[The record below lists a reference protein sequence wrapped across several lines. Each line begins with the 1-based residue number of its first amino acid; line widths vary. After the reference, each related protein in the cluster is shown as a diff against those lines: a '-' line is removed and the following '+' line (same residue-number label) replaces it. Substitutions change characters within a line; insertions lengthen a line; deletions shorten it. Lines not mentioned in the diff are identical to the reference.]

1 MRTVSGPSERVVVV
15 GAGLGGLSAAL
26 HLAGAGRSV
35 TVLEREE
42 IPGGR
47 AGRLV
52 DAGYT
57 FDTGPTVLTMPE
69 LVGDALAAVGESL
82 PDWLDLMPLDPIYR
96 TYYPDGSRLD
106 VHSDPARMAAEI
118 EAVIGPDEAAGYLR
132 YVDFLTELYRA
143 EYGDFIDRNTDR
155 PWDLLTPNLLR
166 LVRMGGFRRLDGKVR
181 QYLSDPRTIR
191 SLSFQAMYAGVSPF
205 TALAIY
211 GVISY
216 MDSVAGVSV
225 PRGGM
230 HEIPVAMAGAAAKHG
245 VTLRYG
251 TTVRTIERTGRRA
264 TAVITE
270 SGERIPADVVVVNTD
285 LPVAHRDLLGR
296 DPWSIR
302 RLRYSPSAA
311 VLLVGSDRHYPATAH
326 HNIHF
331 GASWRGTFAE
341 LIDRKRLMS
350 DPSLMVTHLNRDDP
364 GLAPAGRHAYYVLFP
379 TPNATAGIDWSR
391 HRTRY
396 RDEMVRV
403 LEERGYSGFGDGIE
417 VEHLTTPADWEARGM
432 AAGAPFAA
440 AHTFWQTGPFRPGN
454 LWGENVVFTGSGTRP
469 GVGVPMVLVS
479 GRLAAERVVGQLPR
493 VTADAGTARR

>member
-1 MRTVSGPSERVVVV
+1 MKTVTGRTERVLVV

-26 HLAGAGRSV
+26 HLAGSGRDV
-35 TVLEREE
+35 TVLERED

-47 AGRLV
+47 AGRLEDSGFV
-52 DAGYT
+52 

-82 PDWLDLMPLDPIYR
+82 ADWLELLPLDPIYR

-118 EAVIGPDEAAGYLR
+118 ESVIGPDEAAGYLR
-132 YVDFLTELYRA
+132 YVDFLTDLYRA
-143 EYGDFIDRNTDR
+143 EYADFIDRNTDR
-155 PWDLLTPNLLR
+155 PWDLLTGNLVR
-166 LVRMGGFRRLDGKVR
+166 LVRMGGFRRLDAKVR
-181 QYLSDPRTIR
+181 QYLKDPRTIR

-205 TALAIY
+205 KALAIY

-245 VTLRYG
+245 VSFRYG
-251 TTVRTIERTGRRA
+251 TNVASIEHDGRRA
-264 TAVITE
+264 RAVITDD
-270 SGERIPADVVVVNTD
+270 GERIEADVIVVNAD

-296 DPWSIR
+296 EPWSIR
-302 RLRYSPSAA
+302 RLDYSPSAA

-331 GASWRGTFAE
+331 GASWRRTFDE
-341 LIDRKRLMS
+341 LIDTKRFMS

-364 GLAPAGRHAYYVLFP
+364 GLAPAGKHAYYVLFP
-379 TPNATAGIDWSR
+379 TPNATAAIDWS
-391 HRTRY
+391 TEGSRY
-396 RDEMVRV
+396 RDHMIET
-403 LEERGYSGFGDGIE
+403 LERRGYVGFGDGIE
-417 VEHLTTPADWEARGM
+417 VEHLTTPQDWLERGM
-432 AAGAPFAA
+432 AAGAPFAS

-479 GRLAAERVVGQLPR
+479 GRLAAERVTGR
-493 VTADAGTARR
+493 